1 MKKKLVVHFFGL
13 SGSGKTTFSKKLYN
27 ILKKK
32 NKKKIYFLD
41 GDEFRRSKIFKNKS
55 TISKNPYSTK
65 SRSII
70 AKLKSNYIQK
80 KILHYDIIIFNSIS
94 HSKSIRLFFRKK
106 FKNYLE
112 IFIESNFKTAYERK
126 LLQIRNS
133 KKLNV
138 NKITKFKNNLVGK
151 DIKFDISKTW
161 DIKINNSTNRK
172 DINNYTKSNFK
183 LIDLKINEKLKE
195 PKSYF

>member
-1 MKKKLVVHFFGL
+1 MIFKKFIMKKKLVVHFFGL

-41 GDEFRRSKIFKNKS
+41 GDEFRRSKIFKSKS

-94 HSKSIRLFFRKK
+94 HSKSIRLFF
-106 FKNYLE
+106 
-112 IFIESNFKTAYERK
+112 
-126 LLQIRNS
+126 
-133 KKLNV
+133 
-138 NKITKFKNNLVGK
+138 
-151 DIKFDISKTW
+151 
-161 DIKINNSTNRK
+161 
-172 DINNYTKSNFK
+172 
-183 LIDLKINEKLKE
+183 
-195 PKSYF
+195 